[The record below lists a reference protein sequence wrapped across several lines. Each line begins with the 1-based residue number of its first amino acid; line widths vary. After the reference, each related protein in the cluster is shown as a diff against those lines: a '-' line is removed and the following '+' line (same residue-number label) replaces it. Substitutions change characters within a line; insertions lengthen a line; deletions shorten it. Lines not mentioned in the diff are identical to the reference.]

1 LREALAGTG
10 HDFLLRDNKR
20 AGEKRNAKRRGDK
33 SGFFRLPG
41 FRSRPKAR
49 TLIIIA
55 FAALAIIGV
64 PLNALYFQDGRHP
77 APLFGASAPP
87 PAPLTT
93 ERATPLPPPRP
104 TAPAVSPSE
113 PPARTDAAKTE
124 NANLAERLRD
134 PIGLLLASRAP
145 KGEQSDKKTLFA
157 QRALLK
163 LGYVVRPDGKFGA
176 ATRKTLEKFEHDS
189 GLPVKGELTPK
200 ILRRLSARSGLALE

>member
-64 PLNALYFQDGRHP
+64 PLNALFLQDGRHP

-87 PAPLTT
+87 PLTT

-104 TAPAVSPSE
+104 TAPAASPSE
-113 PPARTDAAKTE
+113 PPARTDAAKIE
-124 NANLAERLRD
+124 NVNLAEGPRD
-134 PIGLLLASRAP
+134 RIGLLLASGAP
-145 KGEQSDKKTLFA
+145 KGKQSDKKTLFA

-200 ILRRLSARSGLALE
+200 ILRRLSTRSGLALE